1 MGLSPAQAS
10 FGTAPCLLALLLAV
24 AGCKL
29 IDQRT
34 FNPNAGKLPAPPVVI
49 GPSAPPL
56 LTIRVDDPTLSYEPI
71 LRQQVAA
78 ALARKPD
85 VVFDVVTVVPATGT
99 PAAQTAAAT
108 GVIADARQVARA
120 INNEGV
126 DDPRIHLA
134 ARSEPGLAA
143 REIRVFVH

>member
-1 MGLSPAQAS
+1 MTTPHFPRISVRFL
-10 FGTAPCLLALLLAV
+10 APLLIL

-29 IDQRT
+29 VDQTT
-34 FNPNAGKLPAPPVVI
+34 FNPNAGKLPTPPVIV

-56 LTIRVDDPTLSYEPI
+56 LTIQVNDPTLSYEPI

-99 PAAQTAAAT
+99 PASQTAAAT
-108 GVIADARQVARA
+108 EVISDARQVART
-120 INNEGV
+120 INSEGV

-134 ARSEPGLAA
+134 ARSEAGLAA
-143 REIRVFVH
+143 REIRVFVR

>member
-1 MGLSPAQAS
+1 V
-10 FGTAPCLLALLLAV
+10 LALLLAA

-29 IDQRT
+29 VDQTT
-34 FNPNAGKLPAPPVVI
+34 FNPNAGKLPAPAVVV

-56 LTIRVDDPTLSYEPI
+56 LTIRVDDPTLSYEPV

-78 ALARKPD
+78 ALARKAD
-85 VVFDVVTVVPATGT
+85 VVFEVVTVVPGTGSLDSQ
-99 PAAQTAAAT
+99 ADAAT
-108 GVIADARQVARA
+108 GVIADARQVART
-120 INNEGV
+120 INGEGV

-134 ARSEPGLAA
+134 ARSEPGLDA